1 MSDFKPTPETN
12 LTTTQLLERYRI
24 GDEATLRTWAQL
36 HGLNGNRGVFSPDE
50 VELIDH
56 VHHHLQ
62 NLGMSIDEYKSLV
75 NRRVNRSSSVSSAVQ
90 NSNRYSEPIEP
101 PRVSSQPPVNH
112 GVNHASE
119 NNLPPENSE
128 EVSQQA
134 SGAIEM
140 LMEQYSEAIDY
151 MGEQIADQFI
161 EELDASVMRHLSR
174 KVQQRFAVNGQV
186 RSNRLMKVIQGVFQS
201 KNKSLLMG
209 SPSEDSSL
217 HMENTHRLG

>member
-1 MSDFKPTPETN
+1 MSDFKPTPDTN
-12 LTTTQLLERYRI
+12 LTMAQLLERYQI

-36 HGLNGNRGVFSPDE
+36 HGLNGNHGIYSPNE

-56 VHHHLQ
+56 VHHHLH
-62 NLGMSIDEYKSLV
+62 NLGMSIDEYKKLV
-75 NRRVNRSSSVSSAVQ
+75 NRRLHRPSYESSGWNSAANAQPISQPNPSVSNSVYSSSENHSSDQTEKVVQ
-90 NSNRYSEPIEP
+90 E
-101 PRVSSQPPVNH
+101 
-112 GVNHASE
+112 
-119 NNLPPENSE
+119 
-128 EVSQQA
+128 A

-161 EELDASVMRHLSR
+161 DELDVSVMRHLSR
-174 KVQQRFAVNGQV
+174 KVQQRLALNGQA
-186 RSNRLMKVIQGVFQS
+186 RSNRLMKAIQGVFQS

>member
-62 NLGMSIDEYKSLV
+62 NLGMSIDEYKNLV
-75 NRRVNRSSSVSSAVQ
+75 NRRLNRSSSGSSSGL
-90 NSNRYSEPIEP
+90 NSASYSEPVEQPNVP
-101 PRVSSQPPVNH
+101 PQP
-112 GVNHASE
+112 GVNHAVNSSE
-119 NNLPPENSE
+119 NSPE
-128 EVSQQA
+128 VAQQA

-161 EELDASVMRHLSR
+161 EQLDASVMRHLSR
-174 KVQQRFAVNGQV
+174 KVQQRFAVNGQM
-186 RSNRLMKVIQGVFQS
+186 RSNRLMQVIQGVFQS

-209 SPSEDSSL
+209 SRSEDSSL

>member
-12 LTTTQLLERYRI
+12 LTTAQLLERYRI
-24 GDEATLRTWAQL
+24 GEEATLITWAQL
-36 HGLNGNRGVFSPDE
+36 HGLNGNHGVYSPDE

-62 NLGMSIDEYKSLV
+62 NLGMSIDEYKNLV
-75 NRRVNRSSSVSSAVQ
+75 NRRLNRSSSPPPSELNSAP
-90 NSNRYSEPIEP
+90 YSEPKPQPEVPPQPQINRSSEP
-101 PRVSSQPPVNH
+101 
-112 GVNHASE
+112 
-119 NNLPPENSE
+119 NLSPNSE
-128 EVSQQA
+128 EMTRQT

-140 LMEQYSEAIDY
+140 LMDQYSEAIDY
-151 MGEQIADQFI
+151 MGEQIAEQFI

-174 KVQQRFAVNGQV
+174 KVQQRFAANGQV

-201 KNKSLLMG
+201 KNNTLLMG

-217 HMENTHRLG
+217 QMENTHRLG

>member
-12 LTTTQLLERYRI
+12 LTTNQLLERYRI

-36 HGLNGNRGVFSPDE
+36 HGVNGNRGIYSPE
-50 VELIDH
+50 QVELIDH

-62 NLGMSIDEYKSLV
+62 NLGMSIDEYKNLV
-75 NRRVNRSSSVSSAVQ
+75 NRRLNRSSTIPPSRL
-90 NSNRYSEPIEP
+90 NSGTYSESIESP
-101 PRVSSQPPVNH
+101 NVPSQPPVNSP
-112 GVNHASE
+112 VNRDSE
-119 NNLPPENSE
+119 KNLTENSE
-128 EVSQQA
+128 EVTQQA

-174 KVQQRFAVNGQV
+174 KVQQRFVLNGQV
-186 RSNRLMKVIQGVFQS
+186 RSNRLMKVIEGVFQS

-209 SPSEDSSL
+209 SRSEDSGL

>member
-36 HGLNGNRGVFSPDE
+36 HGLNGNHGMYAPNE

-62 NLGMSIDEYKSLV
+62 NLGMSIDEYKHLV
-75 NRRVNRSSSVSSAVQ
+75 SRRLNRSSTAPSSGV
-90 NSNRYSEPIEP
+90 NSAPHSQPIEQPVFP
-101 PRVSSQPPVNH
+101 PQPSVNH
-112 GVNHASE
+112 SANHSAE
-119 NNLPPENSE
+119 NNLSENSE
-128 EVSQQA
+128 ELTQQA

-174 KVQQRFAVNGQV
+174 KVQQRFTMNGQV
-186 RSNRLMKVIQGVFQS
+186 RSNRLMKVIEGVFQS
-201 KNKSLLMG
+201 KNKRLLMG
-209 SPSEDSSL
+209 SPSEDSGL
-217 HMENTHRLG
+217 QMENTHRLG

>member
-1 MSDFKPTPETN
+1 MSDFKPTPDTN
-12 LTTTQLLERYRI
+12 LTMAQLLERYRI

-36 HGLNGNRGVFSPDE
+36 HGLNGNHGIYSPNE

-56 VHHHLQ
+56 VHHHLH
-62 NLGMSIDEYKSLV
+62 NLGMSIDEYKKLV
-75 NRRVNRSSSVSSAVQ
+75 NRRLHPPSYPSSGWNSAAKSQSMEQPISQPNPSVSNSVYSSSENHSSDQTEKVVQ
-90 NSNRYSEPIEP
+90 E
-101 PRVSSQPPVNH
+101 
-112 GVNHASE
+112 
-119 NNLPPENSE
+119 
-128 EVSQQA
+128 A

-161 EELDASVMRHLSR
+161 DELDVSVMRHLSR
-174 KVQQRFAVNGQV
+174 KVQQRLALNGQA
-186 RSNRLMKVIQGVFQS
+186 RSNRLMKAIQGVFQS